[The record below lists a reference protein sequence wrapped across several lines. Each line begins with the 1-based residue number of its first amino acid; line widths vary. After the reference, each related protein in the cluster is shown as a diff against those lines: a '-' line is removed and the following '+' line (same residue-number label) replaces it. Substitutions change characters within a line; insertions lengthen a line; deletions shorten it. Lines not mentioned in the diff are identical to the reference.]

1 LISRPANN
9 YGAYQKSPKL
19 ENFMKKLVL
28 ALTAALLVSGTAS
41 ARDQL
46 SLAGSSTVLP
56 FATIIAEEMGKNPNF
71 KTPVV
76 ESGGSSVGKKGV
88 CDGIGT
94 EFIDIGN
101 ASSRMK
107 PAELEYCDKNGVT
120 LTEIKV
126 GYDGIA
132 VANSLEGQTLEIS
145 KADLGKA
152 LTIEVPACDA
162 IAGRNFS
169 CDEWIPNP
177 FTKWSEINPAYPDIE
192 IRVYGPPTTSGTRAS
207 FAEMVN
213 QKAYC
218 GKNKIAKAASAARGD
233 KKGKKCRAMRTDG
246 AYVEAG
252 EQDNLIVQKLQED
265 KDAYGIFGFSYL
277 DQNTDT
283 LQSAIVDSTPAT
295 FELIASGDYAISR
308 ALWYYVKHE
317 HVNVIPGMAEY
328 MKEWTKHWDSE
339 GVLADAGMV
348 PMPEAERA
356 KYSKAMTEL
365 PKLTADILTK

>member
-1 LISRPANN
+1 MR
-9 YGAYQKSPKL
+9 KL
-19 ENFMKKLVL
+19 LL
-28 ALTAALLVSGTAS
+28 AIFAAGLMTTTAQ

-56 FATIIAEEMGKNPNF
+56 FATIIAEEMGKNPKF

-94 EFIDIGN
+94 QFIDIGN

-107 PAELEYCDKNGVT
+107 SSELDYCNNNGVD

-132 VANSLEGQTLEIS
+132 VANSLEGETLTIS
-145 KADLGKA
+145 KVDLGMA
-152 LTIEVPACDA
+152 LTAKVSACLTG
-162 IAGRNFS
+162 GRNFN
-169 CDEWIPNP
+169 CEEMIDNP
-177 FTKWSEINPAYPDIE
+177 FKKWSDINSSYPNIE

-213 QKAYC
+213 EKAFC
-218 GKNKIAKAASAARGD
+218 EKNVVMKDALKAAGMKA
-233 KKGKKCRAMRTDG
+233 KTCRAMRTDG

-265 KDAYGIFGFSYL
+265 PQAYGIFGFSYL

-283 LQSAIVDSTPAT
+283 LQSAIVDGTPAT

-308 ALWYYVKHE
+308 ALWFYVKHA
-317 HVNVIPGMAEY
+317 HVGVVPGMDEY
-328 MKEWTKHWDSE
+328 MKTWTKHWGED
-339 GVLADAGMV
+339 GILADAGMV
-348 PMPEAERA
+348 PMPDSERA
-356 KYSKAMTEL
+356 SYAKAMTDL
-365 PKLTADILTK
+365 PKLTADMLK

>member
-1 LISRPANN
+1 
-9 YGAYQKSPKL
+9 
-19 ENFMKKLVL
+19 MKKFLF
-28 ALTAALLVSGTAS
+28 ALLAAGLITGSAQ

-56 FATIIAEEMGKNPNF
+56 FATIIAEEMGKNPKF

-88 CDGIGT
+88 CEGIGT
-94 EFIDIGN
+94 QFIDIGN

-107 PAELEYCDKNGVT
+107 ASELEFCNKNGVDV
-120 LTEIKV
+120 TEIKV

-132 VANSLEGQTLEIS
+132 VANSLQGETLKIS
-145 KADLGKA
+145 KADLGMA
-152 LTIEVPACDA
+152 LTAEVPACYEGS
-162 IAGRNFS
+162 GRSNN
-169 CDEWIPNP
+169 CDEWIANP
-177 FTKWSEINPAYPDIE
+177 FKKWSDINPSYPALD

-218 GKNKIAKAASAARGD
+218 GKEPIAKKASAARGD

-246 AYVEAG
+246 AYIEAG

-265 KDAYGIFGFSYL
+265 PNAYGIFGFSYL

-283 LQSAIVDSTPAT
+283 LQSAIVDDTPAT

-308 ALWYYVKHE
+308 SLWFYVKAC
-317 HVNVIPGMAEY
+317 PRWCCAWYG
-328 MKEWTKHWDSE
+328 
-339 GVLADAGMV
+339 
-348 PMPEAERA
+348 
-356 KYSKAMTEL
+356 
-365 PKLTADILTK
+365 

>member
-1 LISRPANN
+1 MR
-9 YGAYQKSPKL
+9 KL
-19 ENFMKKLVL
+19 MLMTVL
-28 ALTAALLVSGTAS
+28 AAMVTTGAQ
-41 ARDQL
+41 ARDQV
-46 SLAGSSTVLP
+46 SMAGSSTVLP

-94 EFIDIGN
+94 QFIDIGN

-107 PAELEYCDKNGVT
+107 PSELEYCDKNGVD

-132 VANSLEGQTLEIS
+132 LANSLDGQTLEIS
-145 KADLGKA
+145 KADLGMA
-152 LTIEVPACDA
+152 LTVEVSAC
-162 IAGRNFS
+162 AGGLRDYK
-169 CDEWIPNP
+169 CEELIPNP
-177 FTKWSEINPAYPDIE
+177 FTKWSEINPNYPDIE

-213 QKAYC
+213 EKAYC
-218 GKNKIAKAASAARGD
+218 KKDPLAKAALAAA
-233 KKGKKCRAMRTDG
+233 GKKAKSCRAMRTDG

-277 DQNTDT
+277 DQNLDT
-283 LQSAIVDSTPAT
+283 LQSAVVDGTPAT
-295 FELIASGDYAISR
+295 FDLIASGDYAISR
-308 ALWYYVKHE
+308 ALWFYVKHA
-317 HVNVIPGMAEY
+317 HVGVVPGITEY
-328 MKEWTKHWDSE
+328 MKEWTKHWDDDGILS
-339 GVLADAGMV
+339 DAGMV
-348 PMPEAERA
+348 PMPDEERA
-356 KYSKAMTEL
+356 AYAQAMDEL
-365 PKLTADILTK
+365 PKLTVDMLK